1 MMFIVRSGGE
11 RPEPAGIEVK
21 LSRETPAIVADA
33 AGKTD
38 FFCVGEAE
46 AIAALREAG
55 WNVVE
60 LHDGYY
66 EDGAGGG
73 VAIWGQG
80 KYWEI
85 RDTPFTVKEAVGPAA
100 TAEAARPT
108 ASTSRSAA
116 RSSAPEPRRH
126 DRC

>member
-1 MMFIVRSGGE
+1 MMFIVRSTGE
-11 RPEPAGIEVK
+11 LPEVPGVTVK
-21 LSRETPAIVADA
+21 LSRNTPPIVKDG
-33 AGKTD
+33 AGRTD

-55 WNVVE
+55 WQIVE
-60 LHDGYY
+60 LRDGYY
-66 EDGAGGG
+66 EDGRGGG

-100 TAEAARPT
+100 GSE
-108 ASTSRSAA
+108 
-116 RSSAPEPRRH
+116 SAPADSEHVEVRRAIFGA
-126 DRC
+126 

>member
-11 RPEPAGIEVK
+11 RPDRPDVAVK
-21 LSRETPAIVADA
+21 LSRETPATVKDA

-38 FFCVGEAE
+38 FFCLGEAE
-46 AIAALREAG
+46 AMAALRAAG

-60 LHDGYY
+60 LRDGYY
-66 EDGAGGG
+66 EDGRGGG

-85 RDTPFTVKEAVGPAA
+85 RDTHFTVKEACGPAA
-100 TAEAARPT
+100 PAEPAAQG
-108 ASTSRSAA
+108 
-116 RSSAPEPRRH
+116 EQVDVRRAVFGA
-126 DRC
+126 

>member
-1 MMFIVRSGGE
+1 MMFIVRSAGI
-11 RPEPAGIEVK
+11 RPEIPEVVVK
-21 LSRETPAIVADA
+21 LSRDTPPVVKEG

-38 FFCVGEAE
+38 FFCVGEEA

-55 WNVVE
+55 WQIVE
-60 LHDGYY
+60 LRDGYY
-66 EDGAGGG
+66 EDGRGGG

-100 TAEAARPT
+100 GSETAPAA
-108 ASTSRSAA
+108 S
-116 RSSAPEPRRH
+116 EHVEVRRAIFGA
-126 DRC
+126 